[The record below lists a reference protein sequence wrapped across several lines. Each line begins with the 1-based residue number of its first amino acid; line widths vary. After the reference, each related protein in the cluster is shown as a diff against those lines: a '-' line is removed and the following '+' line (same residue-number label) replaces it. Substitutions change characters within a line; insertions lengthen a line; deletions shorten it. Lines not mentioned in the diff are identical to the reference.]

1 MVCIICAEVP
11 QGLKTNA
18 YNVIYTYYIFYHKT
32 TSCLSSLVMILY
44 IKTMVDTFKEKIARF
59 FGVQD
64 RVATALVWASFLVCL
79 ANIVLVVVFII
90 PRWGDL
96 GFLRLHYTVA
106 LGVDWVDD
114 WRYIFVFP
122 ALAVVIFVLNGWM
135 AGRLSVLHRRLGT
148 MLLGLTMIIEIFIA
162 VGGAIAISLNG

>member
-1 MVCIICAEVP
+1 MISYV
-11 QGLKTNA
+11 KT
-18 YNVIYTYYIFYHKT
+18 IM
-32 TSCLSSLVMILY
+32 SM
-44 IKTMVDTFKEKIARF
+44 FKEKLAKF

-64 RVATALVWASFLVCL
+64 WAATALVWASFLVCL
-79 ANIVLVVVFII
+79 ANIILVAVFVI

-122 ALAVVIFVLNGWM
+122 ALATVVFVFNGWL
-135 AGRLSVLHRRLGT
+135 AGRLSVLHRRLGI
-148 MLLGLTMIIEIFIA
+148 MLLGLTVIIETFI
-162 VGGAIAISLNG
+162 VIGGAIATSLNG

>member
-1 MVCIICAEVP
+1 MM
-11 QGLKTNA
+11 
-18 YNVIYTYYIFYHKT
+18 
-32 TSCLSSLVMILY
+32 S
-44 IKTMVDTFKEKIARF
+44 TFKEKIARF

-64 RVATALVWASFLVCL
+64 RAAAALVWASFLVCL
-79 ANIVLVVVFII
+79 ANIIMIAAFII

-114 WRYIFVFP
+114 WRYVFVFP
-122 ALAVVIFVLNGWM
+122 ALAAFIFVLNGWL
-135 AGRLSVLHRRLGT
+135 AGRLSAQHRRLGI
-148 MLLGLTMIIEIFIA
+148 MLLGLTVIIEIFIA